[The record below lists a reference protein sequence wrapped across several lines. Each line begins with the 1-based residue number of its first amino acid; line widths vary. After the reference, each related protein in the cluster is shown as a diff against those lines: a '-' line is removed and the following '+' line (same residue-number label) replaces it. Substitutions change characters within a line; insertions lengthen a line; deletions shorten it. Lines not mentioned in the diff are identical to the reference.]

1 MFCFRVAVYC
11 HDQKFYHNYTFP
23 SYLFVHESPSIYF
36 AAYLGFNQLDKVVNH
51 FLICQLGI
59 CKAFISRSKYIIDL
73 TYFSAIT
80 TKQQREEKHS
90 RNNIIQTI
98 ATTVSYF
105 YDTPCFYRNNEYC
118 KDISTYKPFD
128 ESCLK
133 INDGSLLMTG
143 DKFLCEYVNKTL
155 LIFISIYNI

>member
-1 MFCFRVAVYC
+1 M
-11 HDQKFYHNYTFP
+11 
-23 SYLFVHESPSIYF
+23 
-36 AAYLGFNQLDKVVNH
+36 
-51 FLICQLGI
+51 GI
-59 CKAFISRSKYIIDL
+59 CKAFISSSKYIIDL

-80 TKQQREEKHS
+80 TKQQRVEKHS

-105 YDTPCFYRNNEYC
+105 YDTPCFRRNNEYC

-155 LIFISIYNI
+155 LIFISIYNIQDFKLNNLKTIEISLIGCVYISKWSLKGPIIFVLILWQHFRFDIQ